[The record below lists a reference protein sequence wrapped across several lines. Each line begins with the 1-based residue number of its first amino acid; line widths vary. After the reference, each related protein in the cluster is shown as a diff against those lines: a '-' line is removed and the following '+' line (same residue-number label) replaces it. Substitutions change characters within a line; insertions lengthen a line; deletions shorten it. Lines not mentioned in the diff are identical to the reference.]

1 MTYHQSATAVIEATP
16 ASETFRKLADVCER
30 AAKGDLEARVTNIS
44 SEPEAARLSLAINSM
59 LDMADS
65 FVREA
70 SAVMEHCGK
79 DEFHRPILLAGLKGG
94 YRQSAVIIN
103 QAGLKMRESRDE
115 ISLAGR
121 LAVQNLESVNS
132 VAGAV
137 TELSATSDEIAR
149 QAAESARVTQ
159 RAVAETIKASNAVGA
174 MNGAIHAIDAMV
186 TLITSVAHQTN
197 LLALNATIEAARA
210 GEAGKG
216 FAVVAS
222 EVKELSR
229 NTAKAT
235 ADINQQVE
243 RIQGTA
249 ADVGQ
254 IIRSIDESIQQVDVN
269 AASIARAV
277 VEQGQAT
284 AEIMRSIT
292 DVTTNTQAVSLRIN
306 QRAASAGQT
315 R

>member
-1 MTYHQSATAVIEATP
+1 MSYHQSATAVIEATP

-30 AAKGDLEARVTNIS
+30 AAKGDLEARVTNIP

-115 ISLAGR
+115 IALAGR

-159 RAVAETIKASNAVGA
+159 RAVAETTKASNAVGA

-249 ADVGQ
+249 ADVGR
-254 IIRSIDESIQQVDVN
+254 IIRSIDDSIQQVDVN

-306 QRAASAGQT
+306 QRAASLAKSE
-315 R
+315 